1 MIIQWLFILIKRVM
15 KHEAPLPTFNLFRLF
30 LHLSLQ
36 SHTCWIPC
44 HDIMISQWLYP
55 LESRNSGPFINQP
68 IRALL
73 KTFVIFIIS
82 TFAFLSLSF
91 RTLWRRSKPSKTQRQ
106 QKEVWNSKNYIHP
119 WRLTWNILIE
129 VWKIIFLSKWVICRF
144 HVNLPGCSF
153 VPLHQ
158 IKHVL
163 FPFTCSRLLLMEDIP
178 NNHLRCK
185 KNPVNNG
192 TS

>member
-1 MIIQWLFILIKRVM
+1 MILHTNQKS
-15 KHEAPLPTFNLFRLF
+15 HETWSTFTNLQPISAVPASESAEP
-30 LHLSLQ
+30 HLLNPMP
-36 SHTCWIPC
+36 WY
-44 HDIMISQWLYP
+44 HDIIMFITFGMKG
-55 LESRNSGPFINQP
+55 NSGPFIHQP
-68 IRALL
+68 RRALL
-73 KTFVIFIIS
+73 KTLVIFIIS
-82 TFAFLSLSF
+82 TFAFPSLSF